1 VEVTTVATNL
11 QLDDGLIMEAV
22 ALGNH
27 RTKREAVTKALEEY
41 VRHLRQGRVLELFG
55 KIDFQPESEYEY
67 KKQRTRK

>member
-1 VEVTTVATNL
+1 VEVIAVATNL

-41 VRHLRQGRVLELFG
+41 VRHLRQGRILSLFG
-55 KIDFQPESEYEY
+55 QIDFQPEYDY
-67 KKQRTRK
+67 KNQRTRT